1 MPNYPTVPR
10 SAVDGFLKVYNRGG
24 LHLLFDEQSRV
35 AMKDFADT
43 CLKSYVTDLQ
53 EQAMKLMAAK
63 KALIEK
69 QVKDGQVSV
78 VDAIARSPGPPAA
91 PQKNLITLTDMG

>member
-53 EQAMKLMAAK
+53 EQAMKLLAAK
-63 KALIEK
+63 KALAEK
-69 QVKDGQVSV
+69 AGQILPT
-78 VDAIARSPGPPAA
+78 DAVATTPVLPAA
-91 PQKNLITLTDMG
+91 PQKSCITLTDM